1 MPTVRFS
8 GRAKEDLLSIGAY
21 TLRTWGAQQTARY
34 LEDLERCAMMLGR
47 NPNMGRSCD
56 WIRPGLHRFE
66 QGRHVVFYRREKGGI
81 LVVRILHQSMLPD
94 KHSFKEVAGT
104 IKRKRSLR

>member
-8 GRAKEDLLSIGAY
+8 SSAKEDLLSIGAY
-21 TLRTWGAQQTARY
+21 TLRTWGERQAARY
-34 LEDLERCAMMLGR
+34 LEDLERCAKMLAR
-47 NPNMGRSCD
+47 NPKMGRPCD

-81 LVVRILHQSMLPD
+81 LVVRVLHQSMSPD
-94 KHSFKEVAGT
+94 RLSFEDVPPDD
-104 IKRKRSLR
+104 